1 MPKLEAE
8 SLFLPET
15 ANFDA
20 SAFERINVQRLRVL
34 GFSVSNEDCKYDAMI
49 INDYENESNVARR
62 RLRKSINKNMCNNVF
77 IRMITRSFN
86 DFIIELKLIES
97 KTIFMESKIF

>member
-1 MPKLEAE
+1 MINTHSSTLVNMRIKIFR
-8 SLFLPET
+8 LFM
-15 ANFDA
+15 
-20 SAFERINVQRLRVL
+20 V
-34 GFSVSNEDCKYDAMI
+34 
-49 INDYENESNVARR
+49 
-62 RLRKSINKNMCNNVF
+62 CNNVF

>member
-1 MPKLEAE
+1 MINTHSSTLVNMRIKIFR
-8 SLFLPET
+8 LF
-15 ANFDA
+15 
-20 SAFERINVQRLRVL
+20 IV
-34 GFSVSNEDCKYDAMI
+34 
-49 INDYENESNVARR
+49 
-62 RLRKSINKNMCNNVF
+62 CNNVF